1 MKAVKPISKVKN
13 SETVKELS
21 RVLMIDLEN
30 CPGQIDHLLDDLV
43 NYSHIVICYAQS
55 GAKVPLSWINP
66 LTASVNDN
74 KLKIFQMPSGGKNSA
89 DFGIAFWAGVL
100 MVQLAEH
107 TRFDIVS
114 NDTDLDHVVSLLNSQ
129 NRDAERIG
137 RKKESVEPVRFTVD
151 EANQA
156 DYFLQAYCLHLMDH
170 HKSRPAKK
178 ETLLNNI
185 KSKFKSNQVDPE
197 FILDILKKN
206 GVIELDLNNK
216 VRYSE
221 ALIANF
227 SESDLDDI
235 PF

>member
-66 LTASVNDN
+66 LTGSVNDN

-137 RKKESVEPVRFTVD
+137 RKKESVEPARFAVD
-151 EANQA
+151 ETNQA
-156 DYFLQAYCLHLMDH
+156 DYFLQAYCRHLMDH

-185 KSKFKSNQVDPE
+185 KSKFKANQVDPE
-197 FILDILKKN
+197 IILDILKKN

-221 ALIANF
+221 PLIASF